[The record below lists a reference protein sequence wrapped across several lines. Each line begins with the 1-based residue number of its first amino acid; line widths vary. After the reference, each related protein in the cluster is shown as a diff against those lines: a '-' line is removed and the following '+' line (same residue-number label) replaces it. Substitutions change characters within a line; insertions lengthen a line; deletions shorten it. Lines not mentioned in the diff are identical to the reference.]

1 MRKHEE
7 KIYSG
12 AAEPVHD
19 AHAAANYGVC
29 SGERFAGQHTQGKS
43 GDFGAALRLDRRQ
56 QRPSA
61 FRAERFGAAG

>member
-7 KIYSG
+7 KVFSG

-29 SGERFAGQHTQGKS
+29 SGERFDGGINLLLGVS
-43 GDFGAALRLDRRQ
+43 
-56 QRPSA
+56 
-61 FRAERFGAAG
+61 

>member
-7 KIYSG
+7 KIFSG

-29 SGERFAGQHTQGKS
+29 SGERFDGQHTRGKS
-43 GDFGAALRLDRRQ
+43 GDFGAALRLDRR
-56 QRPSA
+56 
-61 FRAERFGAAG
+61 

>member
-7 KIYSG
+7 KIFSG

-29 SGERFAGQHTQGKS
+29 SGERFARQLTRGKS
-43 GDFGAALRLDRRQ
+43 GDFGAGLCPDRR
-56 QRPSA
+56 
-61 FRAERFGAAG
+61 